1 MRSLTFVLPCSLYTS
16 HAPPH
21 IPPPLKLPYNPLQPL
36 PPPPPARYRDI
47 LAKHSK
53 LIVAELYGHINKGDI
68 RLMDPKKLDTT
79 DAGNDDAL
87 GDIGE
92 DVGGGDGS
100 TVSFTVT
107 GISRRANNDPQFQ
120 RVLLNTK
127 TSAIKDIEVYAMEKG

>member
-1 MRSLTFVLPCSLYTS
+1 MLLPTYPPPCSPATTS
-16 HAPPH
+16 
-21 IPPPLKLPYNPLQPL
+21 LQHPTT
-36 PPPPPARYRDI
+36 PPARYRDI

>member
-1 MRSLTFVLPCSLYTS
+1 MLLPTY
-16 HAPPH
+16 
-21 IPPPLKLPYNPLQPL
+21 PPLPPRYNFPTTPYNPPTL
-36 PPPPPARYRDI
+36 PPARYRDI